1 MEAHEDPNK
10 FFNQSDDY
18 SILSTRVLDMIIK
31 ISWTSSGE
39 STERTSCEDTEKN
52 PSKFPIYKRQIRIC
66 HVRFVTLNSVIIQL
80 AVLHRISEMVA
91 TDATVW
97 IAKLRTRAIFTVRCW
112 APRVDRRHRRRRRRC
127 LHCNDHAQTPWIE
140 GVKCRCS
147 RRNAVLAT
155 ITSTSAVSGTV
166 SYVPLSLCGI
176 FALNHLSYYGFV
188 CQHHGM
194 SSADISAVGVST
206 YLLASCQRLVSMVT
220 SMVWPFSYR

>member
-1 MEAHEDPNK
+1 MRWPWRQKKIQTNK

-18 SILSTRVLDMIIK
+18 SILCTRVLDMIIK

-97 IAKLRTRAIFTVRCW
+97 IAGPQESIIVVAAVFIVMTM
-112 APRVDRRHRRRRRRC
+112 PRRHG
-127 LHCNDHAQTPWIE
+127 LKAL
-140 GVKCRCS
+140 
-147 RRNAVLAT
+147 NAVVA
-155 ITSTSAVSGTV
+155 AVM
-166 SYVPLSLCGI
+166 L
-176 FALNHLSYYGFV
+176 H
-188 CQHHGM
+188 
-194 SSADISAVGVST
+194 
-206 YLLASCQRLVSMVT
+206 
-220 SMVWPFSYR
+220 